1 MSVASAL
8 IWRSVALGALLLLF
22 SGEVAGQ
29 PHQGSM
35 DAQSRAGIRI
45 SVSVMP
51 RFSVSRGSSAPAIAE
66 PRAGA
71 VGDALRIFSNTPGL
85 RVHLVDPSKTAR
97 ADEAAFFLI
106 APD

>member
-8 IWRSVALGALLLLF
+8 IWRFVALGAVLLL
-22 SGEVAGQ
+22 SDEVGAQ

-35 DAQSRAGIRI
+35 DAQSRAAIRI

-51 RFSVSRGSSAPAIAE
+51 RFSVSRDSSAPAIAE
-66 PRAGA
+66 PKAGA
-71 VGDALRIFSNTPGL
+71 VRDAFRISSNTSGLRI
-85 RVHLVDPSKTAR
+85 RLVDPSKTAN
-97 ADEAAFFLI
+97 ADEAALFLI